1 MTNDL
6 PNIWYMQTERDI
18 KGLVGALKH
27 ADPLI
32 RRRAAAALR
41 VVGAIKAAPALKAA
55 LEAEEDPDA
64 RLALASALDYL
75 TPQQRQPQQ
84 PENRPQSR
92 VERLIQHLTGPRPDL
107 ALQAAIALGKLGD
120 LQAVP
125 ALVIV
130 FRNRRQP
137 ANVRLAAARALL
149 VMNSAPAEVTLLGAL
164 ESEKWHLRRNGA
176 AILGRLEAEWAVE
189 PLARALYDPN
199 EL

>member
-92 VERLIQHLTGPRPDL
+92 VERLIQHLTGP
-107 ALQAAIALGKLGD
+107 
-120 LQAVP
+120 
-125 ALVIV
+125 
-130 FRNRRQP
+130 
-137 ANVRLAAARALL
+137 
-149 VMNSAPAEVTLLGAL
+149 
-164 ESEKWHLRRNGA
+164 
-176 AILGRLEAEWAVE
+176 
-189 PLARALYDPN
+189 
-199 EL
+199 